1 MTPYLQSRLIR
12 YKMAWLVLPLMA
24 IFNGVLRDLT
34 YSHVFGDHLA
44 RQISAVLFIAIIV
57 AFVIALNERIRPETN
72 GEAWAV
78 GITWLILT
86 ITFELIVTLLGGG
99 TLNDHL
105 NQYDITSG
113 NLWILVV
120 ITVCIAPVVL
130 RRFPYS
136 DNTAKTDK
144 YHRVL

>member
-86 ITFELIVTLLGGG
+86 ITF
-99 TLNDHL
+99 
-105 NQYDITSG
+105 
-113 NLWILVV
+113 
-120 ITVCIAPVVL
+120 
-130 RRFPYS
+130 
-136 DNTAKTDK
+136 
-144 YHRVL
+144 